1 MPRTPSPPP
10 SLAERICLGL
20 VCTSPEP
27 VHGWVLVR
35 ELAPDGAIGRIW
47 SLSRPLTY
55 RAIDQLVVA
64 GLIRSEGRARGR
76 GAERTLLAPTAAG
89 TRVVTR
95 WLDEPVAHLR
105 DVRTELLVKLAIAE
119 RAGRDTTMLI
129 GAQRRAFAPLF
140 AALAERGP
148 DDVVDRWR
156 QTSAR
161 AVRSFLEELQAE
173 NRRSTKTDRT
183 GRRLVDPLP

>member
-1 MPRTPSPPP
+1 MPRTPPQPP

-27 VHGWVLVR
+27 VHGWALVR

-55 RAIDQLVVA
+55 RAIDQLVGA
-64 GLIRSEGRARGR
+64 GLIRSGGQARGQ
-76 GAERTLLAPTAAG
+76 GGERTLLAPTAAG
-89 TRVVTR
+89 SRVVVR
-95 WLDEPVAHLR
+95 WLDDPVAHLR
-105 DVRTELLVKLAIAE
+105 EVRTELLVKLAIAE
-119 RAGRDTTMLI
+119 RAGRDTTVLI
-129 GAQRRAFAPLF
+129 DAQRRAFAPLF

-161 AVRSFLEELQAE
+161 AVRSFLEELRAE
-173 NRRSTKTDRT
+173 NRRSAKTDRA
-183 GRRLVDPLP
+183 GRRPVEPLP